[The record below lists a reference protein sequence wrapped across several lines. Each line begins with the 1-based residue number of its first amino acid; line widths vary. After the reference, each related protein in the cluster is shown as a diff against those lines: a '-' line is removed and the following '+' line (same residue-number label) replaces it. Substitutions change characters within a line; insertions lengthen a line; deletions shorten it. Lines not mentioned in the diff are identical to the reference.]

1 MRLSG
6 YLVAILD
13 LCKLGGFN
21 IGVEL
26 NFNFSKRVIAHLYK
40 HIGEEIFW

>member
-6 YLVAILD
+6 YLAAILD

-21 IGVEL
+21 IEIEFQL
-26 NFNFSKRVIAHLYK
+26 FKHVIAHLYK
-40 HIGEEIFW
+40 HIGGEIFW